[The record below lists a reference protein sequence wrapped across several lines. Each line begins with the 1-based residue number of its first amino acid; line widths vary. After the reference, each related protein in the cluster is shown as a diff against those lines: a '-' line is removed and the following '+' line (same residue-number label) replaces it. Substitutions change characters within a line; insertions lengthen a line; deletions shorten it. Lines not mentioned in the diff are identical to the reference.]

1 MLGYLGRIYSATLL
15 FDWTGNWTPV
25 MMIRMSLGL
34 VGADHIEA
42 GPVVAGHIEVSLCLL
57 FPLFHTWPSFVQHI
71 RGPQVTPHDS
81 ILDHATLLCAAL
93 SMELTK
99 EE

>member
-34 VGADHIEA
+34 IGADHIEA
-42 GPVVAGHIEVSLCLL
+42 GPVVAGHTEVSLCTIHGPHL
-57 FPLFHTWPSFVQHI
+57 F
-71 RGPQVTPHDS
+71 S
-81 ILDHATLLCAAL
+81 I
-93 SMELTK
+93 SGVRW
-99 EE
+99 